1 MTEIQRRESGIVTAG
16 LSPEQVELVKRSIA
30 KGASNDELAL
40 FVAQCNRTGL
50 DPFSR
55 QIYCIPRWDSKA
67 GREVMQ
73 TQVSID
79 GFRLI
84 AQRSGEYAGQDG
96 PHWCGEDGVWR
107 DVWLSQ
113 QPPAA
118 ARVGVY
124 RRGFAAPLYAIAA
137 FSEYAQRRKDGGL
150 SGMWGRMPS
159 LMLAKCAES
168 LALRKAFPAELSG
181 LYTADEMGEEHP
193 VPAPAPTMV
202 SQPSLPAAE
211 VLPALPAG
219 GAESARTAVG
229 ESRGGNDALFSP
241 TPAKG
246 KGKAAAAKPA
256 APADERKPDERWGE
270 KGTVARAVLARLAE
284 RGEGK
289 CAAYVDCGPIGA
301 QWVQVPCSMLKGVKP
316 GDAAAVSYAWDAG
329 GKHYRATSIE
339 PARDMTDE
347 EAADLMFAA
356 SRDEKETTR

>member
-1 MTEIQRRESGIVTAG
+1 MQEVVRREGGMMGSGI
-16 LSPEQVELVKRSIA
+16 SPEQVELIKRNIA

-40 FVAQCNRTGL
+40 FIAQCNRTGL

-107 DVWLSQ
+107 DVWLSSGL
-113 QPPAA
+113 PAA

-124 RRGFAAPLYAIAA
+124 RRGFAAPLYAIATFA
-137 FSEYAQRRKDGGL
+137 EYAQRKKDGNL
-150 SGMWGRMPS
+150 SGMWGKMPS
-159 LMLAKCAES
+159 LMIAKCAES

-193 VPAPAPTMV
+193 VPAPAPTMA

-211 VLPALPAG
+211 VLPALPA
-219 GAESARTAVG
+219 
-229 ESRGGNDALFSP
+229 
-241 TPAKG
+241 
-246 KGKAAAAKPA
+246 PA
-256 APADERKPDERWGE
+256 APAPAKRRSKAAADAEALLDPAPIAARGGAPAAVPAAPAPKSAGKPEPDPSWGTA
-270 KGTVARAVLARLAE
+270 GSISRARIIRAVPRTDSQ
-284 RGEGK
+284 
-289 CAAYVDCGPIGA
+289 CAAWVEANGIPNR
-301 QWVQVPCSMLKGVKP
+301 WVQVPCGTVSDGDVVALSYVW
-316 GDAAAVSYAWDAG
+316 DAAG
-329 GKHYRATSIE
+329 FYRSTAITPAE
-339 PARDMTDE
+339 PLSL
-347 EAADLMFAA
+347 EAQADLML
-356 SRDEKETTR
+356 